1 MTAPITAKVMAI
13 FNPTKMCGMAVGNRI
28 LMNVC
33 VWLAD
38 NERIRSISDA
48 GTAVSPVA
56 VATTIGKKR
65 NQEHDDDFRQRAEA
79 DPERKQRAIATLGID
94 WNASRMG

>member
-1 MTAPITAKVMAI
+1 
-13 FNPTKMCGMAVGNRI
+13 MCGIAVGNRI

-48 GTAVSPVA
+48 GTAVRPVA
-56 VATTIGKKR
+56 VATTIGKKQTR
-65 NQEHDDDFRQRAEA
+65 DLESPRF
-79 DPERKQRAIATLGID
+79 P
-94 WNASRMG
+94 

>member
-1 MTAPITAKVMAI
+1 MK
-13 FNPTKMCGMAVGNRI
+13 
-28 LMNVC
+28 VC

-48 GTAVSPVA
+48 GTAVRPVA
-56 VATTIGKKR
+56 VATTIGKKQTR
-65 NQEHDDDFRQRAEA
+65 NTMMILGSVPKPIQSASSGA
-79 DPERKQRAIATLGID
+79 MATLGID